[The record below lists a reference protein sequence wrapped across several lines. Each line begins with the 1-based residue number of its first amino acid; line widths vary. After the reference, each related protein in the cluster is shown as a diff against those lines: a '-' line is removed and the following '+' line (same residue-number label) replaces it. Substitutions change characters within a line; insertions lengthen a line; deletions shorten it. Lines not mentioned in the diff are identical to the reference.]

1 MRSTIATSRR
11 LSGKH
16 FASRI
21 MRLQFAVL
29 GLLILVVTAA
39 TIAVRYD
46 QVFERAE
53 ATALG
58 IARTVAADP
67 QVRQVAAEQ
76 AERERLDAGSLLR
89 GPLQAQAEA
98 VRRDT
103 GAAFVVITEDR
114 GLRLTHPNPRQ
125 IGQRVSTD
133 PVALSG
139 VEDVSREHGTLG
151 DSVRAKVPVRAP
163 GTDAVVG
170 EVSVGLATESLTRTL
185 LVSISW
191 IILFALLAAV
201 LATLVGRATVR
212 RLKRETLGLEP
223 AEIAQLVR
231 DQQAVL
237 YGVTDGVMGLGS
249 DGVITVRNKAAR
261 QMLGLPHR
269 TELADVVGRHYAAAG
284 LNERLV
290 TAIRQRERTP
300 VRLEVG
306 QTSLIA
312 RINDVVRDGVD
323 LGQVILLRDVTVV
336 EALGTKLDA
345 VQDMADALRAQRH
358 EFANRMHAVLGLLHQ
373 GRIDQARDY
382 LREVTDSGP
391 AIVPVQGLE
400 TVSDPYLAAFIAAK
414 GISAHEMGIELRISP
429 DSMLYAPVASAHDA
443 QDVTAVLGNMLDNAF
458 TASLGAEG
466 PRWVEVDLLS
476 EGSTLHLAVADS
488 GAGITTAQ
496 DIFNPAVTTGSQLG
510 AGHGHGVGL
519 PLIRRLARARGG
531 DVWVADQGG
540 EHGGAVIAAR
550 LPSVLSEERKG

>member
-1 MRSTIATSRR
+1 MRSTTATSRR

-76 AERERLDAGSLLR
+76 AERERLDAGSLRR

-531 DVWVADQGG
+531 DVWVADRGG

>member
-1 MRSTIATSRR
+1 MRSTTATSRR

-400 TVSDPYLAAFIAAK
+400 TVNDPYLAAFIAAK

-458 TASLGAEG
+458 TASLGAEA

-531 DVWVADQGG
+531 DVWVADRGG

>member
-1 MRSTIATSRR
+1 MRTTTVPGR
-11 LSGKH
+11 H

-29 GLLILVVTAA
+29 GLLIIVVTAA

-53 ATALG
+53 VTALG
-58 IARTVAADP
+58 VAQTVAADP
-67 QVRQVAAEQ
+67 QVRSEVAHYSAQ
-76 AERERLDAGSLLR
+76 DRLDAVVLR
-89 GPLQAQAEA
+89 TGPLQELAEA
-98 VRRDT
+98 VRQRT

-114 GLRLTHPNPRQ
+114 GLRLSHPNPAE
-125 IGQRVSTD
+125 IGRRVSTE

-151 DSVRAKVPVRAP
+151 ESVRAKVPVRDAEN
-163 GTDAVVG
+163 DAVIG
-170 EVSVGLATESLTRTL
+170 EVSVGLATESLTGTL
-185 LVSISW
+185 LASVGW
-191 IILFALLAAV
+191 IMLFALLAAA
-201 LATLVGRATVR
+201 LATAAGRATVR

-223 AEIAQLVR
+223 TEIAQLVR

-237 YGVTDGVMGLGS
+237 YGVTDGVIGLGS

-261 QMLGLPHR
+261 QMLDLPHR
-269 TELADVVGRHYAAAG
+269 TDIRDVVGRHYAQAG

-290 TAIRQRERTP
+290 KAIDARERTP

-306 QTSLIA
+306 QMSLIA

-323 LGQVILLRDVTVV
+323 LGQVILLRDMTTI

-358 EFANRMHAVLGLLHQ
+358 EFANRMHAVLGLLDL
-373 GRIDQARDY
+373 GRIEKAREY

-391 AIVPVQGLE
+391 AIAPVAGLQNV
-400 TVSDPYLAAFIAAK
+400 TDPFLAAFISAK
-414 GISAHEMGIELRISP
+414 GISAHELGISLRVSQ
-429 DSMLYAPVASAHDA
+429 DSMLYAPIASAHDA

-458 TASLGAEG
+458 TASLAAEE
-466 PRWVEVDLLS
+466 PHWVEVDLLS
-476 EGSTLHLAVADS
+476 EGATLHLAVADS
-488 GAGITTAQ
+488 GPGITTDQ
-496 DIFNPAVTTGSQLG
+496 DIFSPAVSTGSRLG
-510 AGHGHGVGL
+510 AVHGQGVGL
-519 PLIRRLARARGG
+519 PLIMRLARARGG
-531 DVWVADQGG
+531 DVWVADPGG

-550 LPSVLSEERKG
+550 LPSVLSEEGEGRI

>member
-1 MRSTIATSRR
+1 MGSTTATSRR

-76 AERERLDAGSLLR
+76 AERERLDAGSLRR

-358 EFANRMHAVLGLLHQ
+358 EFANRMHAVLGLLHR

-531 DVWVADQGG
+531 DVWVADRGG

>member
-1 MRSTIATSRR
+1 MRSTTATSRR

-373 GRIDQARDY
+373 DRIDQARDY

-400 TVSDPYLAAFIAAK
+400 TVNDPYLAAFIAAK

-531 DVWVADQGG
+531 DVWVADRGG

>member
-1 MRSTIATSRR
+1 MRSTTATSRR

-46 QVFERAE
+46 QVFERTE

-76 AERERLDAGSLLR
+76 AERERLDAGSLRR

-133 PVALSG
+133 PVALGG

-458 TASLGAEG
+458 TASLGAEA

-531 DVWVADQGG
+531 DVWVADRGG

>member
-1 MRSTIATSRR
+1 MRSTTATSRR

-76 AERERLDAGSLLR
+76 AERERLDAGSLRR

-191 IILFALLAAV
+191 IILLALLAAV

-400 TVSDPYLAAFIAAK
+400 TVNDPYLAAFIAAK

-476 EGSTLHLAVADS
+476 EGGTLHLAVADS

-531 DVWVADQGG
+531 DVWVADRGG

>member
-1 MRSTIATSRR
+1 MRSTTATSRR

-531 DVWVADQGG
+531 DVWVADRGG

>member
-1 MRSTIATSRR
+1 MRSTTATSRR

-163 GTDAVVG
+163 STDAVVG

-382 LREVTDSGP
+382 LREVADSGP

-531 DVWVADQGG
+531 DVWVADRGG

>member
-1 MRSTIATSRR
+1 MRSTTATSRR

-76 AERERLDAGSLLR
+76 AERERLDAGSLRR

-496 DIFNPAVTTGSQLG
+496 DIFNPEVTTGSKLG

-531 DVWVADQGG
+531 DVWVADRGG

>member
-1 MRSTIATSRR
+1 MRSTTATSRR

-400 TVSDPYLAAFIAAK
+400 TVNDPYLAAFIAAK

-531 DVWVADQGG
+531 DVWVADRGG

>member
-1 MRSTIATSRR
+1 MRSTTATSRR

-76 AERERLDAGSLLR
+76 AERERLDAGSLRR

-400 TVSDPYLAAFIAAK
+400 TISDPYLAAFIAAK

-531 DVWVADQGG
+531 DVWVADRGG

>member
-1 MRSTIATSRR
+1 MRSTTATSRR

-76 AERERLDAGSLLR
+76 AERERLDAGSLRR

-373 GRIDQARDY
+373 DRIDQARDY

-531 DVWVADQGG
+531 DVWVADRGG

>member
-1 MRSTIATSRR
+1 MRSTTATSRR

-76 AERERLDAGSLLR
+76 AERERLDAGSLRR

-373 GRIDQARDY
+373 DRIDQARDY

-400 TVSDPYLAAFIAAK
+400 TVNDPYLAAFIAAK

-531 DVWVADQGG
+531 DVWVADRGG

>member
-1 MRSTIATSRR
+1 MRSTTATSRR

-373 GRIDQARDY
+373 DRIDQARDY

-531 DVWVADQGG
+531 DVWVADRGG

>member
-1 MRSTIATSRR
+1 MRSTTATSRR

-76 AERERLDAGSLLR
+76 AERERLDAGSLRR
-89 GPLQAQAEA
+89 GPLHAQAEA

-373 GRIDQARDY
+373 DRIDQARDY

-531 DVWVADQGG
+531 DVWVADRGG

>member
-1 MRSTIATSRR
+1 MRSTTATSRR

-76 AERERLDAGSLLR
+76 AERERLDAGSLRR

-458 TASLGAEG
+458 TASLGAEA

-531 DVWVADQGG
+531 DVWVADRGG

>member
-1 MRSTIATSRR
+1 MRSTTATSRR

-76 AERERLDAGSLLR
+76 AERERLDAGSLRR

-373 GRIDQARDY
+373 DRIDQARDY

-443 QDVTAVLGNMLDNAF
+443 QGVTAVLGNMLDNAF

-531 DVWVADQGG
+531 DVWVADRGG

>member
-1 MRSTIATSRR
+1 MRSTTATSRR

-76 AERERLDAGSLLR
+76 AERERLDAGSLRR

-139 VEDVSREHGTLG
+139 VEDVLREHGTLG

-163 GTDAVVG
+163 GTGAVVG

-429 DSMLYAPVASAHDA
+429 DSMLYASVASAHDA

-531 DVWVADQGG
+531 DVWVADRGG

>member
-1 MRSTIATSRR
+1 TPWS
-11 LSGKH
+11 
-16 FASRI
+16 
-21 MRLQFAVL
+21 
-29 GLLILVVTAA
+29 
-39 TIAVRYD
+39 
-46 QVFERAE
+46 
-53 ATALG
+53 
-58 IARTVAADP
+58 
-67 QVRQVAAEQ
+67 
-76 AERERLDAGSLLR
+76 
-89 GPLQAQAEA
+89 
-98 VRRDT
+98 
-103 GAAFVVITEDR
+103 
-114 GLRLTHPNPRQ
+114 
-125 IGQRVSTD
+125 
-133 PVALSG
+133 
-139 VEDVSREHGTLG
+139 
-151 DSVRAKVPVRAP
+151 
-163 GTDAVVG
+163 G

-373 GRIDQARDY
+373 A
-382 LREVTDSGP
+382 
-391 AIVPVQGLE
+391 
-400 TVSDPYLAAFIAAK
+400 
-414 GISAHEMGIELRISP
+414 
-429 DSMLYAPVASAHDA
+429 
-443 QDVTAVLGNMLDNAF
+443 
-458 TASLGAEG
+458 
-466 PRWVEVDLLS
+466 
-476 EGSTLHLAVADS
+476 GSTRPATTCVRSPTRGRPLSRFRGWKPSATPTWPRSLRPRGSAPTKWESSCASPRTQCSTRRSPVPTTPRTSPRSLEICLIMHLLLH
-488 GAGITTAQ
+488 
-496 DIFNPAVTTGSQLG
+496 
-510 AGHGHGVGL
+510 
-519 PLIRRLARARGG
+519 
-531 DVWVADQGG
+531 
-540 EHGGAVIAAR
+540 
-550 LPSVLSEERKG
+550 

>member
-1 MRSTIATSRR
+1 MRSTTATSRR

-29 GLLILVVTAA
+29 GLLILVVTAT

-46 QVFERAE
+46 QVFERAD

-76 AERERLDAGSLLR
+76 AERERLDAGSLRR

-531 DVWVADQGG
+531 DVWVADRGG

>member
-1 MRSTIATSRR
+1 MRSTTATSRR

-373 GRIDQARDY
+373 DRIDQARDY

-400 TVSDPYLAAFIAAK
+400 TVNDPYLAAFIAAK

-531 DVWVADQGG
+531 DVWVADRGG

-550 LPSVLSEERKG
+550 LPSVLSDERKG

>member
-1 MRSTIATSRR
+1 MRSTTATSRR

-76 AERERLDAGSLLR
+76 AERERLDAGSLRR

-400 TVSDPYLAAFIAAK
+400 TVNDPYLAAFIAAK

-531 DVWVADQGG
+531 DVWVADRGG